1 MRTLRDIFTWL
12 LRLLTVD
19 RTCIAPPPPGVRCCL
34 AAFWLAAGLAACGGG
49 GGGYADS
56 GSLVPGVAP
65 PSATTTE
72 AVPLAPITEPA
83 QSTSARIGA
92 DGGSLTATSTKGVVY
107 TLVVPPGALTETV
120 EIRLTPIAD
129 LRVPSLTRGM
139 LGAVQ
144 MEPTGLVFQRAATLR
159 IGTAPAVKPGELLVG
174 LGSANDGSGLGFK
187 AATVVEGATEISV
200 FHFSTGGAASATPE
214 EVAAVPEAP
223 AALGTDP
230 REVRDIFFDKILRLW
245 VAGVAIDTISLQ
257 AAGLFDTWF
266 QLDIR
271 PRLDDIAR
279 TPPTEPFSGRFW
291 RAIDAYTQWI
301 ETRAWLERM
310 GGEVERT
317 ALLATVDAENQPF
330 VARLLAAEIDRA
342 LAACAAPSAT
352 SLASLRNLQFAK
364 LAQLTAEK
372 LNLATPAFR
381 LDKATMLSLISTCLS
396 PALDPI
402 VLPSPLGVGQA
413 RSLDAQAKLVFNG
426 RPNPVGAPFIFT
438 VQPVGATLGQMTG
451 RSDAGGRY
459 TTVFTP
465 TSNPVEFIVRACLV
479 LDLLSVDEGSDVCI
493 SQTVASPLGLRILAG
508 SLSQSLNTTTNGAT
522 VSANLT
528 GFLRIGIDAAGA
540 VSVLQS
546 SGTQIVQT
554 TFNEQSNACFD
565 ARLDRFV
572 PIVLTETNTAA
583 AKSVRYFT
591 SSQGSGFAFS
601 GDNTITRDQLVNR
614 QINCDIVRVTS
625 TETPQFSLFIMHV
638 LQVERD
644 ASGLPVAMV
653 LGDRLP
659 TPGTV
664 GNSLLTVNR

>member
-1 MRTLRDIFTWL
+1 
-12 LRLLTVD
+12 
-19 RTCIAPPPPGVRCCL
+19 
-34 AAFWLAAGLAACGGG
+34 
-49 GGGYADS
+49 
-56 GSLVPGVAP
+56 
-65 PSATTTE
+65 
-72 AVPLAPITEPA
+72 
-83 QSTSARIGA
+83 
-92 DGGSLTATSTKGVVY
+92 
-107 TLVVPPGALTETV
+107 
-120 EIRLTPIAD
+120 
-129 LRVPSLTRGM
+129 
-139 LGAVQ
+139 
-144 MEPTGLVFQRAATLR
+144 
-159 IGTAPAVKPGELLVG
+159 
-174 LGSANDGSGLGFK
+174 
-187 AATVVEGATEISV
+187 
-200 FHFSTGGAASATPE
+200 
-214 EVAAVPEAP
+214 
-223 AALGTDP
+223 
-230 REVRDIFFDKILRLW
+230 
-245 VAGVAIDTISLQ
+245 
-257 AAGLFDTWF
+257 
-266 QLDIR
+266 
-271 PRLDDIAR
+271 
-279 TPPTEPFSGRFW
+279 
-291 RAIDAYTQWI
+291 
-301 ETRAWLERM
+301 M

-572 PIVLTETNTAA
+572 PIVLT
-583 AKSVRYFT
+583 
-591 SSQGSGFAFS
+591 
-601 GDNTITRDQLVNR
+601 
-614 QINCDIVRVTS
+614 
-625 TETPQFSLFIMHV
+625 
-638 LQVERD
+638 
-644 ASGLPVAMV
+644 
-653 LGDRLP
+653 
-659 TPGTV
+659 
-664 GNSLLTVNR
+664 